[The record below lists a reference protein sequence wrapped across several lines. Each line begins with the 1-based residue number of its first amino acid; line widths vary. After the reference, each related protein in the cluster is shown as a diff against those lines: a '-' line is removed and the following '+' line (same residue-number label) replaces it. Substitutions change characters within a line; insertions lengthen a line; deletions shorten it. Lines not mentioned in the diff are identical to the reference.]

1 MTKFDRPVV
10 AAVKD
15 LAAAGRA
22 AASPVRT
29 VFILDGN
36 ILTLPDMVGVLQR
49 GGKEVFI
56 HMDLVGGIGR
66 DEAGVRYVARILK
79 PRGILTT
86 RSSLVKCAL
95 DAGLVAVQR
104 IFLVDSASLKSGIK
118 QVSAAK
124 PHLVEVM
131 PGLVPRAISAL
142 SRELAQP
149 IIAGGMIETL
159 EDAAAALRAGARAIS
174 TTSETL
180 WCSKI

>member
-1 MTKFDRPVV
+1 
-10 AAVKD
+10 
-15 LAAAGRA
+15 
-22 AASPVRT
+22 
-29 VFILDGN
+29 
-36 ILTLPDMVGVLQR
+36 MVEVLQQ

-66 DEAGVRYVARILK
+66 DEAGVRYVARTLK

-142 SRELAQP
+142 SQGLSHPHHCRRHDRD
-149 IIAGGMIETL
+149 AGGCRCGAEGGGQGHFHHQRNPLVHENLTFLFIRDLMIL
-159 EDAAAALRAGARAIS
+159 
-174 TTSETL
+174 
-180 WCSKI
+180 